1 LFDLQKESEQAIRVY
16 RQAAKHL
23 EITKNRCGGVSR
35 AFLKEGENF
44 YYEYAELLHR
54 QSVANNEY
62 LEELTCVIDS
72 FKTTQLQNYF
82 YSGCPYDIIDNTRR
96 LRGSDNRG
104 IMTCFDKKSSTP
116 TAAALSYPSVAT
128 TLSYPFVFASSL
140 AKNITSLLG
149 VGYSIMPQFGSIGLS
164 LGLRKQSGP
173 GLLKTQLPPSEE
185 PFKFD
190 ENFFRTNPSTAVLY
204 LFMYDQN
211 PEYKDVDILLKYKGS
226 PDGQRFQP
234 VTQDLKLIKKEV
246 ENFRT
251 AIENQE
257 PLDKIH
263 QIGGQLYNWLIGPV
277 ASTIGGGNIDTL
289 ILVPNSTLHT
299 LPFAAL
305 WNGQYLIEKYALV
318 VEPTA
323 NFVILENHTSYEE
336 AKVLLG
342 GFSGEVVVGGETYQS
357 LNVQADINN
366 LQETFGRDNIT
377 KLVGEEFVISNI
389 ETQLKNYPVVHLT
402 THGSFGKDDK
412 QGFLLVHGTGGGSS
426 NRVEL
431 LNIERFRG
439 LFMNKEN
446 LPLRLLTLS
455 ACKSALGDEKEAA
468 LGLTGVAV
476 GTKIGA
482 VGTLWE
488 VNDIATTKLT
498 KKFYEELKLGSNKAH
513 ALKTAQKFIIEHSN
527 EIDPQIPNSDKF
539 KHPYYWAAFLI
550 AGNWL

>member
-1 LFDLQKESEQAIRVY
+1 
-16 RQAAKHL
+16 
-23 EITKNRCGGVSR
+23 
-35 AFLKEGENF
+35 
-44 YYEYAELLHR
+44 
-54 QSVANNEY
+54 
-62 LEELTCVIDS
+62 
-72 FKTTQLQNYF
+72 
-82 YSGCPYDIIDNTRR
+82 
-96 LRGSDNRG
+96 
-104 IMTCFDKKSSTP
+104 MTCFDKKSSTP

-234 VTQDLKLIKKEV
+234 VTRDLKLIEKEV

-277 ASTIGGGNIDTL
+277 ASTIGGGIDTL

-305 WNGQYLIEKYALV
+305 WNGQNGQYLIQKYALV
-318 VEPTA
+318 VEPAGAQLTDFQTTPKYNNVSA
-323 NFVILENHTSYEE
+323 
-336 AKVLLG
+336 LLG
-342 GFSGEVVVGGETYQS
+342 GISKKVGNFNPLPNTITELNAVGRFFSNDKGELNGTKLINEDFTTSNLQESLRQYPLVVHLSTHGVFDATDKRSPYLVKYPDTDLILS
-357 LNVQADINN
+357 INN
-366 LQETFGRDNIT
+366 LANIMA
-377 KLVGEEFVISNI
+377 SA
-389 ETQLKNYPVVHLT
+389 LT
-402 THGSFGKDDK
+402 TSGDK
-412 QGFLLVHGTGGGSS
+412 KL
-426 NRVEL
+426 VEL
-431 LNIERFRG
+431 LV
-439 LFMNKEN
+439 
-446 LPLRLLTLS
+446 LS
-455 ACKSALGDEKEAA
+455 ACQSAIGGNGKDA
-468 LGLTGVAV
+468 LGLAGTGVKA
-476 GTKIGA
+476 GARGA
-482 VGTLWE
+482 VGTLWP
-488 VNDIATTKLT
+488 VNENTTQSLVT
-498 KKFYEELKLGSNKAH
+498 KFYEKFKNDNMTKAK
-513 ALKTAQKFIIEHSN
+513 ALQEAQKFILSGSGEAS
-527 EIDPQIPNSDKF
+527 QIKKF
-539 KHPYYWAAFLI
+539 THPYYWAAFLLT
-550 AGNWL
+550 GNWL